1 MTVSLTLLVTAA
13 VLNAVGGVLLLTRSL
28 TRILIGA
35 VVLGNGINLLVLAS
49 TGRAGSAPLLHPHV
63 IRNRLTDPLPQAI
76 ALTAIVITLATT
88 AFLLS
93 MAYRSHQV
101 TGSDEISDDTED
113 RLVALR
119 ADVLHRRSELRA
131 RYRRARAGRGTTG
144 DERARYRAERRR
156 LRDRMREERAY
167 QARARDVSGNLWN
180 DILGADPEDYRAG
193 AERGS
198 TDAAG
203 RPGPAPAHD
212 AGPSNDP
219 EETGREPDGD
229 QDAPGPDDPGRGE
242 GRDDPGRD
250 EPGRGDGP
258 EDPGQEGPR

>member
-1 MTVSLTLLVTAA
+1 VTVSLALLVAAA
-13 VLNAVGGVLLLTRSL
+13 VLSAVGGVLMLTRSL
-28 TRILIGA
+28 TRVLLGA

-49 TGRAGSAPLLHPHV
+49 TGSAGDAPLLYPHV
-63 IRNRLTDPLPQAI
+63 IRNRVTDPLPQAI

-119 ADVLHRRSELRA
+119 AEVLHRRGELRA
-131 RYRRARAGRGTTG
+131 RYRKLRAERGTTQEQR
-144 DERARYRAERRR
+144 DRYRAARKE

-167 QARARDVSGNLWN
+167 QARTNDVSGNIWN

-193 AERGS
+193 REQGAR
-198 TDAAG
+198 DAAG

-219 EETGREPDGD
+219 GESGREPEEEA
-229 QDAPGPDDPGRGE
+229 DAGPDRPPGRPGQPDDP
-242 GRDDPGRD
+242 
-250 EPGRGDGP
+250 
-258 EDPGQEGPR
+258 EGPGKEGTR